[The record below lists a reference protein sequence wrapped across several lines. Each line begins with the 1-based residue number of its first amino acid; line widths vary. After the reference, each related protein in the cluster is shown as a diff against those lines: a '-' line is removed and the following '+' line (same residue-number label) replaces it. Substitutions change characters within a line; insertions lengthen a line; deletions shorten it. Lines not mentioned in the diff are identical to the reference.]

1 MREEFLRQL
10 GQITLLALTGR
21 LVLHFLPEGGYEKY
35 VHIIIS
41 VMILA
46 RAAVP
51 LFAMREGDFSSALD
65 GYLREMERI
74 TVEVEQTEFAE
85 WDYQAQGLEQAVRE
99 KLDGREA
106 ALGLEIVSVQ
116 ADAAGMLL
124 LTVRESGSGSA
135 GPQEGIRIDPISLPA
150 EAEGRENGEGREEG
164 NREDR
169 KEKEKI
175 LAQYLE
181 TEASK
186 LEVKWIE

>member
-1 MREEFLRQL
+1 M
-10 GQITLLALTGR
+10 
-21 LVLHFLPEGGYEKY
+21 
-35 VHIIIS
+35 
-41 VMILA
+41 
-46 RAAVP
+46 
-51 LFAMREGDFSSALD
+51 
-65 GYLREMERI
+65 
-74 TVEVEQTEFAE
+74 
-85 WDYQAQGLEQAVRE
+85 RE